1 MLRTFGVLCVCLSA
15 LSAYSQSPTSKYQVA
30 TIMAVKP
37 HKAAAATDDSATS
50 YDVSVRVADVVYV
63 VLYIPPPGVRTVQY
77 AAGREVLVLV
87 GNKKITYNDIL
98 GNSIDVPILSR
109 NTISKQSGR

>member
-1 MLRTFGVLCVCLSA
+1 MRTFGVLCVCLSA

-37 HKAAAATDDSATS
+37 HKAAAAATDDSATS
-50 YDVSVRVADVVYV
+50 YDVSVRVADVLYV
-63 VLYIPPPGVRTVQY
+63 VLYTPPPGVRTVQY

-87 GNKKITYNDIL
+87 GNKTITYNDIL

-109 NTISKQSGR
+109 NTIAKQSGR